1 MIFCQKKESC
11 RQGLPRPKK
20 QDSSYYFAKKS
31 AKVKIF
37 PVTDFL
43 PKNYCVSGAEKQVR
57 KHEDR
62 YNRTAKISLD
72 S

>member
-11 RQGLPRPKK
+11 RQGLPRPKNK
-20 QDSSYYFAKKS
+20 ILPTISPKKS

>member
-1 MIFCQKKESC
+1 MPEKRILQTGSAEA
-11 RQGLPRPKK
+11 KK